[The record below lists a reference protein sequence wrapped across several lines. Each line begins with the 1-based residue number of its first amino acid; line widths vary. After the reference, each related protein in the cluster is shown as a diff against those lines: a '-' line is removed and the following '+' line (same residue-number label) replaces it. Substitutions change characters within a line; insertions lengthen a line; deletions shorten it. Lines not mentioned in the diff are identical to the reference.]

1 MSTIPIHRGI
11 LTLSGIVR
19 VQVDHG
25 MLVVQDGV
33 ADTRRQAR
41 FAKATCGIE
50 RLVVLGTDGLISF
63 AALKWLYDIGAGFV
77 MLDWSNRL
85 LCASIAPGR
94 KNALLHRAQALS
106 AYAPVGLDIVRELL
120 RRKLDGQAQTLAD
133 REHGDAASGVA
144 VLRDTLNEA
153 PDIPAL
159 RAVEAQAAKLYWAAW
174 ADVPVRFARKDAA
187 NVPDNWLSFGSRHS
201 ALTQSPR
208 NASNPANALLNYL
221 YALLEAETRL
231 ACTALGLHP
240 GLGILHADQTDRDSF
255 VFDLMEA
262 ARPTVDRWL
271 LRFLSEHRF
280 AKRDFFE
287 TPEGGIRVTLPLRHE
302 LTNTMALWRQ
312 AIAPVAEWVG
322 ETLLSWYG
330 KRVLGQRNIEQVEL
344 PTRLTQRKRSQA
356 RPGQGDSAHHPDTV
370 SVTVPLRITA
380 CLECGQVTD
389 GEMFC
394 SEACRQVYQEHKQ
407 AQFVERGRETLRAMR
422 ESEHDPARTE
432 EAKRLLSEV
441 INRRWQEKREWE
453 REHGREALERE
464 CERFRREIGPK
475 LRSIPLRR
483 MSRVTGL
490 SVYYC
495 AQIRKGERVPHP
507 VHHAAFMALL
517 NSSTR

>member
-19 VQVDHG
+19 VQVDG
-25 MLVVQDGV
+25 GLLVVQDGI
-33 ADTRRQAR
+33 ADTRRQTR
-41 FAKATCGIE
+41 FGKATCGLE
-50 RLVVLGTDGLISF
+50 RLVVLGADGLISF

-77 MLDWSNRL
+77 MLDWNNRVL
-85 LCASIAPGR
+85 VASIAPGR

-133 REHGDAASGVA
+133 GGHGDAAEGVS
-144 VLRDTLNEA
+144 VQRDRLNEA

-159 RAVEAQAAKLYWAAW
+159 MAIESQAAKLYWAAW
-174 ADVPVRFARKDAA
+174 ADVPVRFARRDAA
-187 NVPDNWLSFGSRHS
+187 NVPDNWLSFGSRLS
-201 ALTQSPR
+201 ALTKSPR
-208 NASNPANALLNYL
+208 NASNPANGLLNYL

-231 ACTALGLHP
+231 ACIQLGLHP

-255 VFDLMEA
+255 VLDLMEA
-262 ARPTVDRWL
+262 ARPGVDRWL

-302 LTNTMALWRQ
+302 LVNTMALWRQ
-312 AIAPVAEWVG
+312 AVAPVAEWVG

-356 RPGQGDSAHHPDTV
+356 RPGQGDGPHPDDT
-370 SVTVPLRITA
+370 SVTAPVRITA
-380 CLECGQVTD
+380 CLECGQITD
-389 GEMFC
+389 GETFC

-407 AQFVERGRETLRAMR
+407 ATFVASAKEALRAMR
-422 ESEHDPARTE
+422 QSEHDPARTE
-432 EAKRLLSEV
+432 EAKRALSEV
-441 INRRWQEKREWE
+441 MNRRWQAKREWE

-464 CERFRREIGPK
+464 CERFRREIWPK

-507 VHHAAFMALL
+507 VHHAAFMALV
-517 NSSTR
+517 TDPI